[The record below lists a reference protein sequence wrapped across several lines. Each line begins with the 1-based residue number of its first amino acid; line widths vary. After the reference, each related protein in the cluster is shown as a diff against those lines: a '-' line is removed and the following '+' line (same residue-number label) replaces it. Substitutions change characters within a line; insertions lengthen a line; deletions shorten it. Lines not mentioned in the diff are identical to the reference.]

1 MFFERRYSETILVAQ
16 TGQLG
21 LQLAREHHPDVIL
34 LDRHLPDQLGGEVL
48 DQLRADPRTAD
59 IPVIMISAD
68 ASPVTVKRLLA
79 KGALAY
85 LTKPIDFSALE
96 ALLGALEAPRAP
108 KAS

>member
-1 MFFERRYSETILVAQ
+1 
-16 TGQLG
+16 
-21 LQLAREHHPDVIL
+21 
-34 LDRHLPDQLGGEVL
+34 
-48 DQLRADPRTAD
+48 
-59 IPVIMISAD
+59 MISAD